1 MILYYV
7 YNIFRFKKWKL
18 LLFIGI
24 FCTFFLI
31 TNIIIQNLRPSIIQ
45 LVEIHKC
52 PVCYGVSA
60 CHDIH
65 KVNLLW
71 HDINDDSSRLR
82 LCPTIQHIDNL
93 LYSIHLNYK
102 YVDSMEY
109 LINLWTLVSIN
120 PEPLILQIL
129 PAENGWPVPKYFGA
143 CGRIIIEEYV
153 GLPLV
158 DYYNKPWIQRAKIA
172 SSLLNAAYMFTF
184 KNENFSFYLTDVSA
198 DNIAVDHKNV
208 AKFIDLENVIVVDK
222 NVSPEEKSNEWYAL
236 QENKMHLVCADCFAF
251 SPKNIC
257 NHHLSDHNYYAIC
270 QLLLGLGSEN
280 PFPNGFLHDTP
291 IDIQQ
296 QSVNIEYLLQQCAI
310 PNSNNS
316 RIIIGQQLKA
326 SLDMLLKKLF

>member
-1 MILYYV
+1 
-7 YNIFRFKKWKL
+7 
-18 LLFIGI
+18 
-24 FCTFFLI
+24 I

-71 HDINDDSSRLR
+71 HDINVIFLHLFGIKNVFFGTYNQDKVVLKKLAHSSELEAFDVTFCNKLYLEYPCSNISKEKLNKHVASFDVFIKKIITTDFSKDDSSRLR

-120 PEPLILQIL
+120 PEPLILQVNS
-129 PAENGWPVPKYFGA
+129 ENGWPVPKYFGA

-222 NVSPEEKSNEWYAL
+222 
-236 QENKMHLVCADCFAF
+236 
-251 SPKNIC
+251 
-257 NHHLSDHNYYAIC
+257 
-270 QLLLGLGSEN
+270 
-280 PFPNGFLHDTP
+280 
-291 IDIQQ
+291 
-296 QSVNIEYLLQQCAI
+296 
-310 PNSNNS
+310 
-316 RIIIGQQLKA
+316 
-326 SLDMLLKKLF
+326 